1 MRAPIFRG
9 HCDDGVHLVLDRRE
23 AFKEYLKTFK
33 GKKFDLILRERT
45 VERSD
50 AANRYYRGVVVP
62 MIAKEMG
69 HPKNEEDF
77 VHDMLKKQFG
87 ITSTTKLTAIQ
98 FQEYITGIVQFAA
111 EKLNLPIPDP
121 ESVDY

>member
-9 HCDDGVHLVLDRRE
+9 HCEGGRLVLDRRE
-23 AFKEYLKTFK
+23 AFREYMKTFE

-45 VERSD
+45 AIRSD
-50 AANRYYRGVVVP
+50 QANRYYRGVVVP

-69 HPKNEEDF
+69 HPKNEEPL

-87 ITSTTKLTAIQ
+87 IVSTTKLTALE
-98 FQEYITGIVQFAA
+98 FQEYITGVIHFAA
-111 EKLNLPIPDP
+111 DNLNLPIPDP